1 MCCTK
6 TKTHKTALCP
16 GTQNSFGEKKR
27 EGGRGLFIRKLCQ
40 PWFLQNMGLFVYF
53 YWSILCFLNQEI
65 YQSLFNHTFFFSIWP
80 NLVHVLPSC
89 WVSAERSHV
98 DSGGVQDLQC
108 VFCEGGN
115 GKLNSQIRHYSE
127 TWENTRPTILT
138 SSHNEKIWMKM
149 WFSAIMG
156 EEFYEDNSVSVIIIH
171 FDKSPT
177 VGYY

>member
-27 EGGRGLFIRKLCQ
+27 GGTGGFSLENYVSLGFCKIWDFLFTFTEVFSVFWTKE
-40 PWFLQNMGLFVYF
+40 
-53 YWSILCFLNQEI
+53 SI
-65 YQSLFNHTFFFSIWP
+65 NHCLITLFFSIWP